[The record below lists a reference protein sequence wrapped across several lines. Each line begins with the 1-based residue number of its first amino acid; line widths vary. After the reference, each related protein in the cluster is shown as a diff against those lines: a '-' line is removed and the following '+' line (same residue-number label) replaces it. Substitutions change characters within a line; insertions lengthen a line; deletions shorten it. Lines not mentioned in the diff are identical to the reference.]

1 VRGSVVKQLTLAD
14 EIVVLML
21 NDNDGE
27 INESLAAVALVA
39 VAGGILME
47 LALRD
52 RIDTDLD
59 ALFVVDPAP
68 TGDRLLDTILRE
80 IGAEAE
86 RHPSV
91 WWITQLPGRHDDLI
105 AQTLWRLV
113 DAGILREEQRHFLWM
128 FARRAYPAT
137 TGGAEREAKARLMS
151 VLFRDEVPEPRD
163 ALLLGL
169 ARAAGVLSTIMT
181 QAELD
186 KAAPRIAEVAAL
198 EEISRSVGLV
208 SNEVWGA
215 MASSSG
221 PYPI

>member
-1 VRGSVVKQLTLAD
+1 MQHLTLAD

-27 INESLAAVALVA
+27 IKDSLAAVALVA

-52 RIDTDLD
+52 RIDTDLE
-59 ALFVVDPAP
+59 ALFVVDPTP
-68 TGDRLLDTILRE
+68 TGDHLLDPILRE

-86 RHPSV
+86 RHPSA
-91 WWITQLPGRHDDLI
+91 WWINQLPARHDDLI
-105 AQTLWRLV
+105 ALVLWRLV
-113 DAGILREEQRHFLWM
+113 GAGILREEERHFLWM

-137 TGGAEREAKARLMS
+137 SGRAEREAKARLMS
-151 VLFRDEVPEPRD
+151 VLFHDEVPEPRD

-169 ARAAGVLSTIMT
+169 ARTTGVLSTILT

-186 KAAPRIAEVAAL
+186 EAAPRIAEVATL

-208 SNEVWGA
+208 SSEVWGA
-215 MASSSG
+215 MASINA